1 MVTLI
6 IEIMLTIKAWRKGWR
21 GYALLPLG
29 ILLPAGFLLG
39 IVIGASGG
47 GLEQALPVGILLEI
61 ACIGVLIRLAARGPS
76 PAPVLSLS
84 HDHPVVET
92 PANVG

>member
-6 IEIMLTIKAWRKGWR
+6 IEILLTIKAWRRGWR
-21 GYALLPLG
+21 GFALLPLG
-29 ILLPAGFLLG
+29 ILLPAGLLLG
-39 IVIGASGG
+39 MVIGASGG
-47 GLEQALPVGILLEI
+47 NLEQALPVGILLEI

-76 PAPVLSLS
+76 PAPAPRLS
-84 HDHPVVET
+84 HDHPAVET